1 MSIYVL
7 WCSGNLV
14 AAHTIQTEAVVPLE
28 GSNCPYFMLHLHPDV
43 CANHIW
49 TQTSTRFQFIL
60 TALCNL
66 LAEFNFTSAR
76 IVKQFHG
83 TSGSHNEGTSKFIL

>member
-7 WCSGNLV
+7 WCSGDLV
-14 AAHTIQTEAVVPLE
+14 AAHTIQIEAVVPLE
-28 GSNCPYFMLHLHPDV
+28 GSNFPYFMLHLHLDL

-76 IVKQFHG
+76 IVKQFHA
-83 TSGSHNEGTSKFIL
+83 TSGSHIDATLKFMS